1 MFGLWHRF
9 YAREGLHPR
18 MWSGSVWGG
27 QTVRGVYG
35 TTMEE
40 GRWYQF
46 EYHPTSFDSTPAG
59 TIRWDHGGIVLS
71 NVPPRSVPSLR
82 IIQWPNVID
91 GIDQT
96 STFSGNAKD
105 IYRSILTTVYM
116 CDGVAI
122 CRRRLSIPMSSY
134 P

>member
-1 MFGLWHRF
+1 
-9 YAREGLHPR
+9 
-18 MWSGSVWGG
+18 MWPGSVRGR
-27 QTVRGVYG
+27 QTVRGVHG
-35 TTMEE
+35 TTIEE
-40 GRWYQF
+40 GRRYQF

-59 TIRWDHGGIVLS
+59 TIWWNPGGIVLS

-105 IYRSILTTVYM
+105 IYRSILTTVYTCM
-116 CDGVAI
+116 MWQVY
-122 CRRRLSIPMSSY
+122 RRLQ
-134 P
+134 